1 MTCKPGG
8 NKRAVSVSALLFYEM
23 SSLPYHRRIGLVGL
37 PCFFAGTSRSDRRL
51 ASLCQTRQFELW
63 SGSAHSLCRYSLPFC
78 VIGSRF
84 LAQVKGDISKVFS
97 YATRSL

>member
-37 PCFFAGTSRSDRRL
+37 PCFLQGLVDLIDVLLRYAKQGNLSCGVDRPIPYVVIAYLFA
-51 ASLCQTRQFELW
+51 
-63 SGSAHSLCRYSLPFC
+63 
-78 VIGSRF
+78 
-84 LAQVKGDISKVFS
+84 
-97 YATRSL
+97 